1 MFIELRGQG
10 YADPQPPKVSALT
23 AFLKQA
29 RTRDL
34 DQIQLIDLDP
44 KVS

>member
-1 MFIELRGQG
+1 M
-10 YADPQPPKVSALT
+10 
-23 AFLKQA
+23 QA

-44 KVS
+44 KVCSAAQVHVIPK